1 MSLKYRI
8 IKMSLSGESDAS
20 NRLFNYRRLTDH
32 FNLQHAQRE
41 RNLNK
46 LRAHSRQL
54 IEFSRSIGLKI
65 KQIFLTK
72 RNVNDFDDS
81 IKFFVKENDM
91 SQEEIEFKCLMVKEI
106 SCLSRRKYQVLK
118 RTLDSVFPIKMPG
131 HEKLFSLR
139 NKLDNFFTYFDNQ
152 KGFYV
157 HPLQKIQYVCQKL
170 IENNRDISF
179 QDGIKIKL
187 SFDGKNVSDTKIQLL
202 NSTFNVI
209 NDELNATNVTHTF
222 TLGN

>member
-1 MSLKYRI
+1 MLSHRKFKFRILNLVSSNFNFLINSLFIFKNY
-8 IKMSLSGESDAS
+8 KTLSGESDAS

-72 RNVNDFDDS
+72 RNENDFDDS
-81 IKFFVKENDM
+81 IKIFVKENDV
-91 SQEEIEFKCLMVKEI
+91 SQEEIEFRCLVVKEI

-118 RTLDSVFPIKMPG
+118 RTLDFVFPIKMPG
-131 HEKLFSLR
+131 IEKLFSL
-139 NKLDNFFTYFDNQ
+139 Q
-152 KGFYV
+152 IVG
-157 HPLQKIQYVCQKL
+157 
-170 IENNRDISF
+170 
-179 QDGIKIKL
+179 
-187 SFDGKNVSDTKIQLL
+187 
-202 NSTFNVI
+202 
-209 NDELNATNVTHTF
+209 
-222 TLGN
+222 